1 MLKAFGGKSPK
12 IHPSALIHDA
22 CFILGDVEIGEGS
35 SVWPGAVIRG
45 DMAFVKI
52 GKNVHIQDN
61 CVVHSEFGSEIGDN
75 VIVGH
80 AAVVHSRKV
89 GSNVMIGNNS
99 TLLDHSEIGSDT
111 IVAAGSV
118 VSPEKIFPD
127 RSLIMG
133 APAKR
138 REEISQ
144 RHLEQIEYSVNYYAN
159 TVKMY
164 KEQGF

>member
-1 MLKAFGGKSPK
+1 MLKAFGGKFPK
-12 IHPSALIHDA
+12 IDPSALIHDS

-80 AAVVHSRKV
+80 SAVVHSRKV

-118 VSPEKIFPD
+118 VSPEKKFPD
-127 RSLIMG
+127 KSLIMG

-144 RHLEQIEYSVNYYAN
+144 RHLEQIGFSVDYYAR